1 MDRGRSGVADE
12 HKDHPAWPAMIS
24 SESTSVSDPKVE
36 LVFRSLHDGHCPQAM
51 CMRLGT
57 RHALRIKHRV
67 RDLSTVSRQR
77 RIYIAPRKI
86 DRMVDGRH
94 STRRAVRE
102 GRASLVSKAEA
113 DSATLGQRSK
123 RARTQRTR
131 KASDAAASPKRKR
144 DQTDNASPAKKQK
157 KPNPVSNPKKT
168 NKVLV
173 AQKPAE
179 EKVPVLQKPQA
190 QPAQAHD
197 ADSPEQI
204 EIEYK
209 WIQGELNRLSKHPR
223 TGSYQDQLTVLFASE
238 PWVRQAAREAREE
251 EEAYRESLEQ
261 RPPPPPLITS
271 SEAETECGNDRW
283 DRKDA
288 AKSLHEPSPFA
299 PNPGPVVQ
307 SCGTVLAISSPPGD
321 TASSSRQ
328 VPAAPVLDA
337 LPDLTTAV
345 SAPDASLP
353 DPTTAVPVHA
363 AEPPVLDA
371 DIPVPS
377 PKAPEPDTA
386 VPVPAPNSLDP
397 PIAVPG
403 HAAGPALHALT
414 TSQDESH
421 HPTAPPPSTTAPSP
435 TYSAVPPDNEHSS
448 PPAEDSLQPATATAP
463 PEFEDPGTDIG
474 EDFSSL
480 FGGEGETPPIPAA
493 AEEKPAPLALP
504 KPVPEPAH
512 TSEELASPVRFVGS
526 LPGLN
531 LDLSRFPTLNPV
543 KGTGK
548 IFMPKGDKRADTDTA
563 GPRE

>member
-1 MDRGRSGVADE
+1 
-12 HKDHPAWPAMIS
+12 
-24 SESTSVSDPKVE
+24 
-36 LVFRSLHDGHCPQAM
+36 
-51 CMRLGT
+51 
-57 RHALRIKHRV
+57 
-67 RDLSTVSRQR
+67 
-77 RIYIAPRKI
+77 
-86 DRMVDGRH
+86 MVDGRH

-113 DSATLGQRSK
+113 DSATLGQCSK

-131 KASDAAASPKRKR
+131 KASDAAAQPKRKR
-144 DQTDNASPAKKQK
+144 DQADNASPAKKLK
-157 KPNPVSNPKKT
+157 KPNPVSSPKKA
-168 NKVLV
+168 NKVSV
-173 AQKPAE
+173 ARKPAE
-179 EKVPVLQKPQA
+179 EQAPVLQKPQA

-238 PWVRQAAREAREE
+238 AWVRQAAREAREE

-271 SEAETECGNDRW
+271 SEAEIECGNDRL
-283 DRKDA
+283 DGKDA
-288 AKSLHEPSPFA
+288 AKSLHEPSA
-299 PNPGPVVQ
+299 VARSPGPDFQ
-307 SCGTVLAISSPPGD
+307 SCGTKLAISPPPGD
-321 TASSSRQ
+321 TASSSGQ
-328 VPAAPVLDA
+328 VPVAPVLDVS
-337 LPDLTTAV
+337 PDLPTAAP
-345 SAPDASLP
+345 APDASLP
-353 DPTTAVPVHA
+353 VPSTAAPMHAPEAPVLRTAVPACAVESPDATTAVPGPA
-363 AEPPVLDA
+363 
-371 DIPVPS
+371 
-377 PKAPEPDTA
+377 PKATEPDA
-386 VPVPAPNSLDP
+386 AVPAPAPKPIDP
-397 PIAVPG
+397 ATAVPG
-403 HAAGPALHALT
+403 HTSDPAPRAPTASRVEPEH
-414 TSQDESH
+414 S
-421 HPTAPPPSTTAPSP
+421 TAPPPSTTVPSP

-448 PPAEDSLQPATATAP
+448 PPDNEHSSPPAEDPLQPATATAP
-463 PEFEDPGTDIG
+463 PEFEDPGTDVG

-504 KPVPEPAH
+504 KPIPEPAH

-548 IFMPKGDKRADTDTA
+548 IFMPKVDKRADTDTA
-563 GPRE
+563 GP

>member
-1 MDRGRSGVADE
+1 
-12 HKDHPAWPAMIS
+12 
-24 SESTSVSDPKVE
+24 
-36 LVFRSLHDGHCPQAM
+36 
-51 CMRLGT
+51 
-57 RHALRIKHRV
+57 
-67 RDLSTVSRQR
+67 
-77 RIYIAPRKI
+77 
-86 DRMVDGRH
+86 MVDGRH

-157 KPNPVSNPKKT
+157 KPNPVSSPKKT

-209 WIQGELNRLSKHPR
+209 WIQGELNRLSKHPH

-271 SEAETECGNDRW
+271 SEAEIECGNDRL
-283 DRKDA
+283 DGKDA
-288 AKSLHEPSPFA
+288 AMSQHEPSAFA

-307 SCGTVLAISSPPGD
+307 SCGTKLAISLPPGD
-321 TASSSRQ
+321 TASSPGQ
-328 VPAAPVLDA
+328 VPVAPVLDA
-337 LPDLTTAV
+337 SPDLTTAV
-345 SAPDASLP
+345 LAPDASVP
-353 DPTTAVPVHA
+353 DPTTAVPA
-363 AEPPVLDA
+363 NA
-371 DIPVPS
+371 
-377 PKAPEPDTA
+377 PKAPEPDAAVPAPAPTAPEPDAA
-386 VPVPAPNSLDP
+386 VPVPAPKASKPDAAVPVPAPKSLDP
-397 PIAVPG
+397 AIAVPG
-403 HAAGPALHALT
+403 HTPDPAPRAPT
-414 TSQDESH
+414 ASRDESDH
-421 HPTAPPPSTTAPSP
+421 SAAPPPSTTPLSP

-448 PPAEDSLQPATATAP
+448 PPAEDPLQPVIATP
-463 PEFEDPGTDIG
+463 VHESNDPGTDIG

-480 FGGEGETPPIPAA
+480 FGGEGETPPLPAA

-504 KPVPEPAH
+504 KPVPEPAQC
-512 TSEELASPVRFVGS
+512 SEAVASPVRFVGS

-531 LDLSRFPTLNPV
+531 LDLSRFPTLNTV

-548 IFMPKGDKRADTDTA
+548 IFMPKVDKRADTNTA